1 MKVQFSFNWTQEDEG
16 GEIIH
21 FPVAVIYAEDSN
33 GEKKYWSDATHF
45 VSSFNTT
52 ESVYRLLKIINLF
65 QLENMMRKV
74 EISHWNDFEK
84 AIIKE
89 SHIVFKERFGDSY
102 LDQLDLSLFEKIL
115 YKWIEYL
122 QSVDKD
128 TVVFEVN

>member
-21 FPVAVIYAEDSN
+21 FPVAVIYTEDSS
-33 GEKKYWSDATHF
+33 GEKQYWSDATHF

-84 AIIKE
+84 AIIEE
-89 SHIVFKERFGDSY
+89 SHIKFKERFGDSY
-102 LDQLDLSLFEKIL
+102 HNELDLESFEKIL
-115 YKWIEYL
+115 NKWIEYL
-122 QSVDKD
+122 LTVDKQKVSFD
-128 TVVFEVN
+128 I